1 MDEKTAKELALFRYS
16 LIAPVVSGTL
26 TEESKSAYYRRV
38 AGSCHTLPDGKKVRF
53 KACTIKD
60 WYLKYCCGGLDALIP
75 KARIDSGQT
84 RVLPKQARDQIYVY
98 KEKFPLIT
106 GKKIHEKLIEDGY
119 LRPGEV
125 SLNTIYRFLNANN
138 LARDGMPGKECVPF
152 EYEHAN
158 DLWQADTTDGR
169 VITVDGKPRMT
180 YLITILDDHSRLLL
194 HGEFFFEDNAAN
206 MQKVFRKAIQKYGIP
221 RMTLFDNGG
230 TYKNHQLGWICGQ
243 LGIQQTF
250 SRPYYPQ
257 GKGKEERSHRTEHDR
272 WQNCTDWSEFHSL
285 EDINRSYWAYL
296 DKEYNNHVVRT
307 TGMTPRERYM
317 NDFSRL
323 RFMDSE
329 SLDEAFLH
337 RVERKVDQNAC
348 ISLGN
353 VRYEVPQQYIS
364 QKISIRY
371 DPEDLS
377 VVYVYDERER
387 RRLHET
393 RPVKLADNAKRKRR
407 ANISYGEMDG
417 GSTNV

>member
-1 MDEKTAKELALFRYS
+1 M
-16 LIAPVVSGTL
+16 
-26 TEESKSAYYRRV
+26 
-38 AGSCHTLPDGKKVRF
+38 
-53 KACTIKD
+53 
-60 WYLKYCCGGLDALIP
+60 
-75 KARIDSGQT
+75 
-84 RVLPKQARDQIYVY
+84 
-98 KEKFPLIT
+98 
-106 GKKIHEKLIEDGY
+106 
-119 LRPGEV
+119 
-125 SLNTIYRFLNANN
+125 
-138 LARDGMPGKECVPF
+138 
-152 EYEHAN
+152 
-158 DLWQADTTDGR
+158 
-169 VITVDGKPRMT
+169 
-180 YLITILDDHSRLLL
+180 
-194 HGEFFFEDNAAN
+194 
-206 MQKVFRKAIQKYGIP
+206 
-221 RMTLFDNGG
+221 
-230 TYKNHQLGWICGQ
+230 
-243 LGIQQTF
+243 
-250 SRPYYPQ
+250 
-257 GKGKEERSHRTEHDR
+257 
-272 WQNCTDWSEFHSL
+272 
-285 EDINRSYWAYL
+285 
-296 DKEYNNHVVRT
+296 VRT

-387 RRLHET
+387 RRLHEA